1 MPNQKRLQQTLLTER
16 NTNNTRR
23 KNVKNK
29 NYFIKNFISREK
41 MKYKKYINHKKSK
54 IKLFI
59 DPAFFL
65 ELIYHIFYFTFI

>member
-1 MPNQKRLQQTLLTER
+1 
-16 NTNNTRR
+16 
-23 KNVKNK
+23 
-29 NYFIKNFISREK
+29 

-65 ELIYHIFYFTFI
+65 ELIYHIFFISLLFKKKKNCI